1 MSSSCAAYHTAVHF
15 GFGCMFCTFQL
26 TIVCITC
33 SKKLT
38 GSQLSLPH
46 GIQQEMK
53 PCVMGSHQPR
63 RVATL
68 LRTNEILQ
76 CWLSVK
82 ILATTY
88 MVVHNMSPGQVFDLL
103 TYTRTHADKHVENNI
118 PAFAIADGIVVG
130 ACFAACIVRHRLTMV
145 HQLTARY
152 VNSNLV
158 PPSVRHSHVAPL
170 LIHCH
175 LVVYVSACDFE
186 YSP

>member
-118 PAFAIADGIVVG
+118 PAFAIADGNKSWALVLLRASYGIALQWSTSWQRVTSIV
-130 ACFAACIVRHRLTMV
+130 IS
-145 HQLTARY
+145 TA
-152 VNSNLV
+152 
-158 PPSVRHSHVAPL
+158 
-170 LIHCH
+170 
-175 LVVYVSACDFE
+175 FGTT
-186 YSP
+186 